1 MTLTIVV
8 GLAMLLQFSAKTTVY
23 VHFLLHQQEI
33 ANTACEQRDIPGNC
47 CQGSCVLE
55 KDLAKSD
62 QAEGFPYNV
71 IRKLSD
77 VEFFL
82 TVEPSPVE
90 CYRSIFTQ
98 SSRFSNLL
106 TSQFWSEEIPK
117 PPCVLL

>member
-1 MTLTIVV
+1 MLTIVV
-8 GLAMLLQFSAKTTVY
+8 GLVMLLQFSAKTSVY
-23 VHFLLHQQEI
+23 IHFLIHQQEI
-33 ANTACEQRDIPGNC
+33 ASTACEQRYVPHNC

-62 QAEGFPYNV
+62 QNEGFPYNI

-82 TVEPSPVE
+82 TIELSPVDS
-90 CYRSIFTQ
+90 YVSMLTQ

-106 TSQFWSEEIPK
+106 TTQIWSEEIPK